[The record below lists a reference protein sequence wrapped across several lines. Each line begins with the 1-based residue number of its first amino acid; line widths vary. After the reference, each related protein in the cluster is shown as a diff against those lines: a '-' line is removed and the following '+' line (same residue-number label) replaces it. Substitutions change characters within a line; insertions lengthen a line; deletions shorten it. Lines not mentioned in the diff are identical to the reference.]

1 MKFLIA
7 HLPKSYK
14 KEMPLLRGAKVYR
27 CIDMKKKEII
37 VYKGIVKKDNK
48 QPEQD
53 QPKQSNIDREV
64 TRAGRILYK
73 RIEDIIRDEDDL
85 TREYPAWIKQMLGK
99 YAHTYQYPDGWRVH
113 KILLPDRATKH
124 GEGYHKIAIVES
136 TAETEQG
143 VSEAIRRGIEVKT
156 KLEKSKAHITAETI
170 IVLSH
175 NISFQI
181 ANKLRVLLST
191 EHRKIFIYSVKNA
204 IGVAKNAL
212 KKFANLFTI
221 RARKIKDLPRLSEE
235 MQILADTLLKR
246 GEKLFGAV
254 SKLGK
259 ALEMMLVP
267 KRELRKARDAAWKYL
282 AKARDWGVKCWI
294 SNEDWDNLDIVY
306 DKINLAAQ
314 LQGIDL
320 FEMEQSAFRAEAIQR
335 LNQLNPG

>member
-1 MKFLIA
+1 MKT
-7 HLPKSYK
+7 
-14 KEMPLLRGAKVYR
+14 KEV
-27 CIDMKKKEII
+27 E
-37 VYKGIVKKDNK
+37 VYKGIVEKDSNNPETEQPQQVKINK
-48 QPEQD
+48 
-53 QPKQSNIDREV
+53 EV
-64 TRAGRILYK
+64 TRAGRVIYN
-73 RIEDIIRDEDDL
+73 RIVEAIKEEDDL
-85 TREYPAWIKQMLGK
+85 TREYTARIKQMLGR
-99 YAHTYQYPDGWRVH
+99 YTNTYEYEDSWRVR

-124 GEGYHKIAIVES
+124 GTGYHKIAIVES

-156 KLEKSKAHITAETI
+156 KLEKSQAHITAETI

-175 NISFQI
+175 NISFEV

-221 RARKIKDLPRLSEE
+221 RARKIKDLPRLREE
-235 MQILADTLLKR
+235 MQTLSDILMKR
-246 GEKLFGAV
+246 GETLFSSV
-254 SKLGK
+254 SQLAK
-259 ALEMMLVP
+259 ALKIMTVP
-267 KRELRKARDAAWKYL
+267 KSQLRKARNAAWKYVT
-282 AKARDWGVKCWI
+282 KAREWGVKCWI

-320 FEMEQSAFRAEAIQR
+320 FELEQSEFKAEAKRR
-335 LNQLNPG
+335 LNQLSPG